1 MVKPLSWRM
10 LNNGALMIFL
20 TKKEMKMSDEALYK
34 RLGMEHLLG
43 QPSEVK
49 QAEFEKRIQ
58 QLEAKSLARQQAAKD
73 KTEQTSTKK

>member
-1 MVKPLSWRM
+1 M

-20 TKKEMKMSDEALYK
+20 TKKEIQMSDEALYK

-49 QAEFEKRIQ
+49 QAEFERRIQ
-58 QLEAKSLARQQAAKD
+58 QSQTERAARQQAA
-73 KTEQTSTKK
+73 EQSKAQASNKK